1 MESYYMKLRYLTYHG
16 CASYYKWSQII
27 GIDEDDKEGEYC
39 VHYNGWNKA
48 SVTTL
53 VIITLLC

>member
-1 MESYYMKLRYLTYHG
+1 MKLRYLTYHG